1 LEENLDIEEGQ
12 RAEALKAFW
21 RRYRMPLIILAVGI
35 VLAAVAAY
43 GYTNWRQSQL
53 LNASQQYSSAV
64 QALEEGR
71 NGDARAGFKALI
83 SKYGGTP
90 YAAFGRV
97 FRARLL
103 HEGDQSQEA
112 LKVLGPLVGG
122 EAGPSEARHIGVE
135 EAARIRWDR
144 QGAEA
149 ALSELEALSGS
160 AYLPSYFLLK
170 GDLLAELERPDE
182 ARSAYRQARDRAGGQ
197 VLQRTVDARLDRLP
211 APANGEQE

>member
-12 RAEALKAFW
+12 RAEAMKAFLK
-21 RRYRMPLIILAVGI
+21 RYRMPLIILAAGI
-35 VLAAVAAY
+35 ILAAVAGY
-43 GYTNWRQSQL
+43 GYLNWRHSQML
-53 LNASQQYSSAV
+53 GASQQYSSAV
-64 QALEEGR
+64 DAMEQGR
-71 NGDARAGFKALI
+71 QGDALAGFKTLI
-83 SKYGGTP
+83 AEYDGTP

-103 HEGDQSQEA
+103 HEDGQTQAA
-112 LKVLGPLVGG
+112 LEVLTPVADGQ
-122 EAGPSEARHIGVE
+122 AGPSEARHIAVE

-149 ALSELEALSGS
+149 ALSELEALSGK

-182 ARSAYRQARDRAGGQ
+182 ARSAYRQARDSAGGQ
-197 VLQRTVDARLDRLP
+197 ALQRTVDARLDRLP